1 MKNVYIKK
9 DILTDNL
16 LDHNALGT
24 YISLRAMYQQDKPI
38 RYISVNELC
47 YELYGNTTYTRYT
60 KEKVMDGLSQLITA
74 GVVTK
79 VDEISKT
86 EFVLD
91 LSNLHINSAK
101 GTTDYYT
108 VVTTD
113 EIQTILNYT
122 GRVDKFALLRYFIVV
137 IGSISYITTIKD
149 ARGTYEDAHNFV
161 GYMPQTYLAEASFI
175 SESSACTYMSIL
187 EELQLIY
194 VYRHTDLKWN
204 AETKQ
209 ISSFVNKYGRFQN
222 REMIEYFAKN
232 YESFTN
238 IDTINKMRKK
248 KDVNY
253 RRSLMQKYRYF
264 YNGHEYDSKT
274 LNEIYAYIH
283 LKNQEVIQKIKQA
296 DTDEKRTYYE
306 SLLINEM
313 IFKDKIELQGE

>member
-1 MKNVYIKK
+1 MKEIYIKK
-9 DILTDNL
+9 SILGNNQF
-16 LDHNALGT
+16 DHNAIGA
-24 YISLRAMYQQDKPI
+24 YIALRSIYLQDKPVKCVSI
-38 RYISVNELC
+38 NELC
-47 YELYGNTTYTRYT
+47 YELYGNTTFTRYT
-60 KEKVMDGLSQLITA
+60 KEKVMAGLSQLIKA

-86 EFVLD
+86 EFLLD

-101 GTTDYYT
+101 GTTDYYII
-108 VVTTD
+108 VTTD
-113 EIQTILNYT
+113 EIHTILNYAS
-122 GRVDKFALLRYFIVV
+122 RVDKFALLRYFVVV

-161 GYMPQTYLAEASFI
+161 GFMPQTYLAETSYI

-187 EELQLIY
+187 EEIHMIY

-204 AETKQ
+204 AETNQ

-238 IDTINKMRKK
+238 IDTINKMHKK

-253 RRSLMQKYRYF
+253 RRSLMQKYRYL

-274 LNEIYAYIH
+274 LEEIYAYIH
-283 LKNQEVIQKIKQA
+283 AKNQDVMEKIGQA
-296 DTDEKRTYYE
+296 DTDEKREYYE
-306 SLLINEM
+306 SLLNDET
-313 IFKDKIELQGE
+313 IFEKYI